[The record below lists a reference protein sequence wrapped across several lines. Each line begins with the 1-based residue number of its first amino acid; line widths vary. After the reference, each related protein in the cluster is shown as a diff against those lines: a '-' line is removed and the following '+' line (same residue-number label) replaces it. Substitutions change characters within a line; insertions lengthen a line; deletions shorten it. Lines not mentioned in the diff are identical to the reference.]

1 MLGMFSIFLDVPRQ
15 VFWLKMW
22 SVLKNVHV
30 HLRRQCFLLLLE
42 EVSYKYQLSIWSKVS
57 FKACVSLLIFC
68 LDDLS
73 IDKSGVLKSTGV
85 IVLL

>member
-1 MLGMFSIFLDVPRQ
+1 MR
-15 VFWLKMW
+15 

-30 HLRRQCFLLLLE
+30 HLRRQCFLLVLE
-42 EVSYKYQLSIWSKVS
+42 GMSYKYQSSIWSEVS